1 SGMLGVE
8 LAKGKASFIA
18 DTGPGFFTRATMRA
32 LPLVAGSADLA
43 APAAPAAPILICP
56 PEVFYPLPNSD
67 RTSPLE
73 EIIKYRTESSVAIHH
88 WLRTWAESEG
98 FEKRARMMLP
108 RACPMPDIAKSD
120 ISPNLDRDKM
130 FNELWWLNYC
140 FCEGVGIGAVG
151 NPFCG
156 GEAVNICL
164 HSRCEMTDVG
174 DPFCSNIRVCL
185 CITDQCALPPSE
197 GSPICVCFNKK
208 LAGGDGWSGKQLF
221 DWSTNFGD
229 TFWLYY
235 IFCMGLGFSAPQ
247 ANGRPLFAVE
257 TKELC
262 IKGGT
267 KLTMPMEGGKLCS
280 MVSTRLCFW
289 EQCALPPAEG
299 APMFVCFNLLN
310 PKGSSA
316 KPLAYGMTVHRGLLS
331 FLASSRKKFEED
343 LAALL
348 PSRDADGQEEI
359 DQMEPLQNKDDVQ
372 EEEAEMPQAEELE
385 EAEIGEVAQA
395 EVEDEQ
401 ERLPEDESGDEQIV
415 DAQSD
420 KAEMP
425 QAEELE
431 AEIGEA
437 AQMTDDKSGD
447 KAEAQD
453 VDPDNMSPTIQQQ
466 FGAPLK
472 AVRPLE
478 APCSVAE
485 LSPLAEPLEE
495 PLEEEDSELEAEEV
509 GDVKMH
515 LARRRKRLEAQ
526 LFATGR
532 RRSKADGWPKQ
543 EMKAEPMPLK
553 KEKRE
558 ATFVKRELDRGTS
571 ADGQQ
576 SSPARSLLKRRR
588 RGPGEEDGI
597 CESESPAKQGR
608 VMRGLP
614 RSDLLRMA
622 GNLERRY
629 LCSDSLAVTA

>member
-1 SGMLGVE
+1 MKNVAQAQDPRPSKPGEGSVGGLTAVPMAESWRGLRKRLQKPV
-8 LAKGKASFIA
+8 AKGQW
-18 DTGPGFFTRATMRA
+18 PGLAACVFVSKSLR
-32 LPLVAGSADLA
+32 LVEEIGYADL
-43 APAAPAAPILICP
+43 
-56 PEVFYPLPNSD
+56 E
-67 RTSPLE
+67 
-73 EIIKYRTESSVAIHH
+73 
-88 WLRTWAESEG
+88 
-98 FEKRARMMLP
+98 
-108 RACPMPDIAKSD
+108 AKS
-120 ISPNLDRDKM
+120 P
-130 FNELWWLNYC
+130 
-140 FCEGVGIGAVG
+140 
-151 NPFCG
+151 
-156 GEAVNICL
+156 
-164 HSRCEMTDVG
+164 MTRKTLMRIY
-174 DPFCSNIRVCL
+174 SMTK
-185 CITDQCALPPSE
+185 CIVA
-197 GSPICVCFNKK
+197 
-208 LAGGDGWSGKQLF
+208 A
-221 DWSTNFGD
+221 
-229 TFWLYY
+229 
-235 IFCMGLGFSAPQ
+235 A
-247 ANGRPLFAVE
+247 
-257 TKELC
+257 
-262 IKGGT
+262 
-267 KLTMPMEGGKLCS
+267 
-280 MVSTRLCFW
+280 
-289 EQCALPPAEG
+289 
-299 APMFVCFNLLN
+299 
-310 PKGSSA
+310 
-316 KPLAYGMTVHRGLLS
+316 
-331 FLASSRKKFEED
+331 D

-348 PSRDADGQEEI
+348 PSRDADGQEEL

-372 EEEAEMPQAEELE
+372 EEDEDEQKHLPEYEEILRQPIEEEAEMPQAEEAE
-385 EAEIGEVAQA
+385 EAVIGEAAQA

-401 ERLPEDESGDEQIV
+401 ERLPEDQSGDEQIV
-415 DAQSD
+415 DEQSD
-420 KAEMP
+420 KEAEMP
-425 QAEELE
+425 QAEEAEE

-437 AQMTDDKSGD
+437 AQMSDDKSGD
-447 KAEAQD
+447 KAEVED
-453 VDPDNMSPTIQQQ
+453 VDPDDMSPKIQQL
-466 FGAPLK
+466 GAPLE

-597 CESESPAKQGR
+597 CEESPAKQGR

-614 RSDLLRMA
+614 RTDLLRMA

>member
-1 SGMLGVE
+1 
-8 LAKGKASFIA
+8 
-18 DTGPGFFTRATMRA
+18 
-32 LPLVAGSADLA
+32 
-43 APAAPAAPILICP
+43 
-56 PEVFYPLPNSD
+56 
-67 RTSPLE
+67 
-73 EIIKYRTESSVAIHH
+73 
-88 WLRTWAESEG
+88 
-98 FEKRARMMLP
+98 
-108 RACPMPDIAKSD
+108 
-120 ISPNLDRDKM
+120 
-130 FNELWWLNYC
+130 
-140 FCEGVGIGAVG
+140 
-151 NPFCG
+151 
-156 GEAVNICL
+156 
-164 HSRCEMTDVG
+164 
-174 DPFCSNIRVCL
+174 
-185 CITDQCALPPSE
+185 
-197 GSPICVCFNKK
+197 
-208 LAGGDGWSGKQLF
+208 
-221 DWSTNFGD
+221 
-229 TFWLYY
+229 
-235 IFCMGLGFSAPQ
+235 
-247 ANGRPLFAVE
+247 
-257 TKELC
+257 
-262 IKGGT
+262 
-267 KLTMPMEGGKLCS
+267 
-280 MVSTRLCFW
+280 
-289 EQCALPPAEG
+289 
-299 APMFVCFNLLN
+299 
-310 PKGSSA
+310 
-316 KPLAYGMTVHRGLLS
+316 MTVHRGLLS

-348 PSRDADGQEEI
+348 PSRDADGQEI

-372 EEEAEMPQAEELE
+372 EEDEQTHLPEYEEILRQPIDEEAEMPQAEELE

-401 ERLPEDESGDEQIV
+401 ERLPEDESGDGQIV

-431 AEIGEA
+431 EAEIGEA

-447 KAEAQD
+447 KAAQD

-466 FGAPLK
+466 FGAPLE

-532 RRSKADGWPKQ
+532 CRSKADGWPKQ

-553 KEKRE
+553 MEKRE

>member
-1 SGMLGVE
+1 
-8 LAKGKASFIA
+8 
-18 DTGPGFFTRATMRA
+18 
-32 LPLVAGSADLA
+32 
-43 APAAPAAPILICP
+43 
-56 PEVFYPLPNSD
+56 
-67 RTSPLE
+67 
-73 EIIKYRTESSVAIHH
+73 
-88 WLRTWAESEG
+88 
-98 FEKRARMMLP
+98 
-108 RACPMPDIAKSD
+108 
-120 ISPNLDRDKM
+120 
-130 FNELWWLNYC
+130 
-140 FCEGVGIGAVG
+140 
-151 NPFCG
+151 
-156 GEAVNICL
+156 
-164 HSRCEMTDVG
+164 
-174 DPFCSNIRVCL
+174 
-185 CITDQCALPPSE
+185 
-197 GSPICVCFNKK
+197 
-208 LAGGDGWSGKQLF
+208 
-221 DWSTNFGD
+221 
-229 TFWLYY
+229 
-235 IFCMGLGFSAPQ
+235 
-247 ANGRPLFAVE
+247 
-257 TKELC
+257 
-262 IKGGT
+262 
-267 KLTMPMEGGKLCS
+267 
-280 MVSTRLCFW
+280 
-289 EQCALPPAEG
+289 
-299 APMFVCFNLLN
+299 
-310 PKGSSA
+310 
-316 KPLAYGMTVHRGLLS
+316 MTVHRGLLS

-348 PSRDADGQEEI
+348 PSRDADGQEL
-359 DQMEPLQNKDDVQ
+359 DQMEPLQNKDNVDEEEDERKHLPEYEEILRQ
-372 EEEAEMPQAEELE
+372 PIDEEAEMPQAEELE
-385 EAEIGEVAQA
+385 EAEIGEVEQA

-401 ERLPEDESGDEQIV
+401 EQLLEKEAGDEQIV
-415 DAQSD
+415 DEQSD
-420 KAEMP
+420 KEAEMP

-431 AEIGEA
+431 AESGEA

-453 VDPDNMSPTIQQQ
+453 VDPDNMSPKLQQQ
-466 FGAPLK
+466 LGAPLE

-478 APCSVAE
+478 TPCVAE

-515 LARRRKRLEAQ
+515 LARRRKRLETQ

-532 RRSKADGWPKQ
+532 RRSKADGWLKQ
-543 EMKAEPMPLK
+543 EMKAEPMPL